1 MLWLPLLGQEALA
14 GEPSEGLL
22 SQPERFDLALPD
34 TPKTIAVVYPE
45 LQSPYREI
53 FARIVAGVKSQS
65 KARVIAYPLEKTVDI
80 RNLPFDFR
88 RLEVKV
94 IIALGRQGLKAVA
107 GIGKEFGIVAGGV
120 VSIANADALDFP
132 VFSLTPDPAL
142 LFGRIHR
149 LMPETKRVFVVHN
162 PQHSD
167 WLMRLARAA
176 AHKQG
181 FALMAIE
188 APNLQAASQAYLK
201 LFAEMTPQRDVLW
214 LLPDT
219 IVSEE
224 SIILPLILEESWNR
238 NLAVFSSSLDH
249 VRRGALFALF
259 PDEIPLGKRLALAAQ
274 RYATVE
280 AALPGIMPL
289 REVRGATNLRTARH
303 LGLGLDFDL
312 RTENFAQNSDVFFHL
327 P

>member
-1 MLWLPLLGQEALA
+1 MLGQKALA
-14 GEPSEGLL
+14 GEPGEGLL
-22 SQPERFDLALPD
+22 SHPERFDLALQD
-34 TPKTIAVVYPE
+34 APKTIAVVYPE

-80 RNLPFDFR
+80 RSLPLDFR

-94 IIALGRQGLKAVA
+94 IIALGRQGLQAVA
-107 GIGKEFGIVAGGV
+107 GIGQEFGVVAGGV
-120 VSIANADALDFP
+120 VSIANVEALDFP

-162 PQHSD
+162 PQHSE

-181 FALMAIE
+181 FVLIAIE
-188 APNLQAASQAYLK
+188 APNLQTASQAYLK

-214 LLPDT
+214 LLPDSV
-219 IVSEE
+219 VSEE
-224 SIILPLILEESWNR
+224 SIILPLILEHSWNR
-238 NLAVFSSSLDH
+238 SLAVVSSSLDH

-259 PDEIPLGKRLALAAQ
+259 PDDIAFGKQLAIAAQ
-274 RYATVE
+274 RYATAE
-280 AALPGIMPL
+280 AATPGIVPL
-289 REVRGATNLRTARH
+289 REVRAAINLRTARH
-303 LGLGLDFDL
+303 LGLDFDL
-312 RTENFAQNSDVFFHL
+312 RPENLAHDSDVFFHL
-327 P
+327 S